1 MEKFTTRLTIAIMA
15 LMVVMSIT
23 NQAKAKTWYDT
34 ASDMHK
40 EWAKEFHTEKD
51 SVRYTNIHKDVIG
64 HNVKLKFGTLKFPG
78 IHMQRSLTSKS
89 KNFAEVS
96 GAEEIAYNGNTFHS
110 IVVDHSK
117 CHRNNEF
124 SDCGQGMGSSR
135 TELVT
140 KDSQYNFLEGTEGW
154 INYAVLPA
162 HNIMFNNTSRLF
174 TVGQCHPFKGA
185 QKITWLIMFNNGE
198 LQLKHNWKMRKNNDG
213 TWSKGYQTRK
223 TLKKGFKVNEFNG
236 SMEWTNI
243 RINFKNSS
251 KTDGK
256 LKIWID
262 GELKY
267 DYEGPTN
274 WNSIKKTEKIATK
287 RNKCAFKFG
296 LYTNANL
303 TSPYKEHMENMTV
316 FVDYMAFAKTE
327 EKLEKILAKD
337 K

>member
-15 LMVVMSIT
+15 LMVMLSIS
-23 NQAKAKTWYDT
+23 NQAKAGWYET
-34 ASDMHK
+34 ASEMHK

-51 SVRYTNIHKDVIG
+51 SVRYTNVHNDVIG

-78 IHMQRSLTSKS
+78 IVMQKSLTSKS
-89 KNFAEVS
+89 KNFAEVI
-96 GAEEIAYNGNTFHS
+96 GANEIAYNGNTFHS
-110 IVVDHSK
+110 IIVDHSK
-117 CHRNNEF
+117 CHTNHEF
-124 SDCGQGMGSSR
+124 SDCDQSMGSSR
-135 TELVT
+135 TELIT
-140 KDSQYNFLEGTEGW
+140 KSSAYNFTEGKEAW

-162 HNIMFNNTSRLF
+162 HNIIFDNRSRTF
-174 TVGQCHPFKGA
+174 TVGQCHPLKGA
-185 QKITWLIMFNNGE
+185 QKITWMLLFRNGE
-198 LQLKHNWKMRKNNDG
+198 LQLKHNWKMIKNNDG
-213 TWSKGYQTRK
+213 NWTKGYETHR
-223 TLKKGFKVNEFNG
+223 TLKKGFKANDFNG
-236 SMEWTNI
+236 NMEWTNI

-251 KTDGK
+251 KPDGK

-316 FVDYMAFAKTE
+316 FVDYMGFAKTQ